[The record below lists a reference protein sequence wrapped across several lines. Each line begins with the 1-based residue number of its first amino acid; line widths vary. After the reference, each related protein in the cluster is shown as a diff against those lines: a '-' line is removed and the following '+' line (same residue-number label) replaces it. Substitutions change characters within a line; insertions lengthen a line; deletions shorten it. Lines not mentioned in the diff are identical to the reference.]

1 MEVKKFKINDDDRI
15 YNVAVKGAVNQL
27 LLPDKTAII
36 VVARKLFDEV
46 FGDKW
51 EDSLLLTL
59 LADGVAE
66 QPLVNYN
73 VLKKEL
79 IALKEKLDA
88 ASQEKEYVGG
98 KIMGLDAVRVAENNL
113 FQNTSQNNVD
123 FDDVKQFVE
132 VYKKKGKN

>member
-1 MEVKKFKINDDDRI
+1 M
-15 YNVAVKGAVNQL
+15 
-27 LLPDKTAII
+27 PDKTAII

-66 QPLVNYN
+66 QPLVNCN

-113 FQNTSQNNVD
+113 F
-123 FDDVKQFVE
+123 
-132 VYKKKGKN
+132 